1 MKWSEKMKQK
11 CQSQTLKEKSQ
22 GLWKKLK
29 MDKFIRK
36 MDLYII
42 KKFLGTYFFAI
53 ALIITIAVVFD
64 VNEQI
69 DKFVTNKAPVEAI
82 IFDYYMNF
90 IPYFSNLFSP
100 LFVFIAVI
108 FFTSKM
114 AENSEIIAMMSTGM
128 SFRRMLRP
136 YMISAAIIAALTYG
150 LGAYVIPKGNVTRL
164 DFESKYKRK
173 KKVEYVRNV
182 QLEVDSGVIAYM
194 ERYENYNKT
203 AYRFS
208 LDKFED
214 KKLVSHL
221 TARSA
226 TYDTTSVHKW
236 TLKNYMIREMDGMR
250 ENIIKGDRLDTIIKM
265 EPQDFLIT
273 KGMQQTM
280 TSTELDEYIAKQ
292 KRRGFANIKEFQIE
306 YHQRIAMSFAAFIL
320 TIIGVSLSSRKVK
333 GGMGLY
339 LGIGLALSFSYIL
352 FQTISATFAVNGN
365 TPPVLA
371 VWIPNILY
379 TFIAKRQIS
388 VWKEKGLRFT
398 IKLRPIGTAATSTSF

>member
-1 MKWSEKMKQK
+1 MKS
-11 CQSQTLKEKSQ
+11 LKEKIKSITNQ
-22 GLWKKLK
+22 WKSKAAALAK
-29 MDKFIRK
+29 KMEMDKWVRRI
-36 MDLYII
+36 DWYII

-53 ALIITIAVVFD
+53 ALIISIAVVFD
-64 VNEQI
+64 VNENI
-69 DKFVTNKAPVEAI
+69 DKFINNKAPLEAI

-90 IPYFSNLFSP
+90 VPYFSNLFSP

-108 FFTSKM
+108 FFTSKL
-114 AENSEIIAMMSTGM
+114 AENSEIIAMFSTGM
-128 SFRRMLRP
+128 SFKRLMRP
-136 YMISAAIIAALTYG
+136 YMISAAIIAIVTYG
-150 LGAYVIPKGNVTRL
+150 LGAYVIPRGNITRL
-164 DFESKYKRK
+164 DFEDRYKRK
-173 KKVEYVRNV
+173 KKQEYVRNV

-194 ERYENYNKT
+194 ERFENYNKT

-214 KKLVSHL
+214 KQLVSHL

-236 TLKNYMIREMDGMR
+236 TLKNYMIREMDGMK
-250 ENIIKGDRLDTIIKM
+250 ETITKGERLDSIIKM
-265 EPQDFLIT
+265 EPQDFLIM
-273 KGMQQTM
+273 KGQQQTM
-280 TSTELDEYIAKQ
+280 TSPELQEYIAKQ
-292 KRRGFANIKEFQIE
+292 KRRGFANIKEFEIE

-320 TIIGVSLSSRKVK
+320 TAIGVSLSSRKVK

-352 FQTISATFAVNGN
+352 FQTVSATFAINGN

-379 TFIAKRQIS
+379 TFIAIYLYRKAP
-388 VWKEKGLRFT
+388 K
-398 IKLRPIGTAATSTSF
+398 

>member
-22 GLWKKLK
+22 GLWMKLK

-379 TFIAKRQIS
+379 TFIAIYLYRKAPR
-388 VWKEKGLRFT
+388 
-398 IKLRPIGTAATSTSF
+398 

>member
-11 CQSQTLKEKSQ
+11 YQSQTLKENSQ

-69 DKFVTNKAPVEAI
+69 DKFVTNKAPVEAV

-379 TFIAKRQIS
+379 TFIAIYLYRKAPR
-388 VWKEKGLRFT
+388 
-398 IKLRPIGTAATSTSF
+398 

>member
-1 MKWSEKMKQK
+1 
-11 CQSQTLKEKSQ
+11 
-22 GLWKKLK
+22 
-29 MDKFIRK
+29 
-36 MDLYII
+36 
-42 KKFLGTYFFAI
+42 
-53 ALIITIAVVFD
+53 
-64 VNEQI
+64 
-69 DKFVTNKAPVEAI
+69 
-82 IFDYYMNF
+82 
-90 IPYFSNLFSP
+90 
-100 LFVFIAVI
+100 
-108 FFTSKM
+108 
-114 AENSEIIAMMSTGM
+114 
-128 SFRRMLRP
+128 
-136 YMISAAIIAALTYG
+136 
-150 LGAYVIPKGNVTRL
+150 
-164 DFESKYKRK
+164 
-173 KKVEYVRNV
+173 VEYVRNV

-226 TYDTTSVHKW
+226 AYDTTSVHKW

-379 TFIAKRQIS
+379 TFIAIYLYRKAPR
-388 VWKEKGLRFT
+388 
-398 IKLRPIGTAATSTSF
+398 

>member
-11 CQSQTLKEKSQ
+11 CQSQTLKDKSQ

-29 MDKFIRK
+29 MDKFIRR

-226 TYDTTSVHKW
+226 TYDTTTVHKW

-379 TFIAKRQIS
+379 TFIAIYLYRKAPR
-388 VWKEKGLRFT
+388 
-398 IKLRPIGTAATSTSF
+398 

>member
-11 CQSQTLKEKSQ
+11 YQSQTLKENSQ

-36 MDLYII
+36 IDLYII

-365 TPPVLA
+365 TPPVVA

-379 TFIAKRQIS
+379 TFIAIYLYRKAPR
-388 VWKEKGLRFT
+388 
-398 IKLRPIGTAATSTSF
+398 